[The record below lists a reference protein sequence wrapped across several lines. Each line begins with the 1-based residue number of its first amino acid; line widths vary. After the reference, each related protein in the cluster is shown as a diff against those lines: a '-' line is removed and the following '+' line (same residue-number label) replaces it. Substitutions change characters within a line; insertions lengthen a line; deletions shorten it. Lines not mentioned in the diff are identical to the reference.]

1 MKKSLLFLLI
11 SLMFIGCTHT
21 SLKLNKNDGLVL
33 KYNSSNFLLSNS
45 IVEHKYLNYKDLFIE
60 QYKLENGEGRVLF
73 YEQAETELNFEFN
86 FGGLYTVMYVFDN
99 AQEYEEVYRKRN
111 LRLVQLKLK
120 DKKSVNVLIQASD
133 TQEISYVYGFSN
145 DEFLKLAA
153 KLVDNPDEE
162 VKLLEHE
169 GITLK
174 KSQKAIT
181 NWNDKLVFFTPLIR
195 PIRMMGGL

>member
-11 SLMFIGCTHT
+11 SLVFLGCTHT
-21 SLKLNKNDGLVL
+21 SLKLNKKDELVFN
-33 KYNSSNFLLSNS
+33 YNSSDFLLSNA
-45 IVEHKYLNYKDLFIE
+45 IVEHNYLNYKDLHVE
-60 QYKLENGEGRVLF
+60 QYKLEDKEGRVLF
-73 YEQAETELNFEFN
+73 YEDAKTELNFEFN
-86 FGGLYTVMYVFDN
+86 FGGLYTVMYVFND
-99 AQEYEEVYRKRN
+99 AQEYEEVYRKKN

-145 DEFLKLAA
+145 DEFLKLAT
-153 KLVDNPDEE
+153 KLAENPDEE
-162 VKLLEHE
+162 VKQLEHE
-169 GITLK
+169 GITLN

-195 PIRMMGGL
+195 PMRMMGGR